1 VSEMFAEDSGHPA
14 TRRRRH
20 LKVPSSEAH
29 SVRKQ
34 AFDVLNP
41 RCPTQEV
48 LDRVAGKWT
57 MLVILALSEDA
68 RRYADLQRRVKGV
81 TKKVLTQTLRTLER
95 DGLVERRV
103 FHTVPVQTEY
113 ALSELGRS
121 LAGAVATIRTWAYDN
136 MDDI

>member
-1 VSEMFAEDSGHPA
+1 
-14 TRRRRH
+14 
-20 LKVPSSEAH
+20 
-29 SVRKQ
+29 VRKQ
-34 AFDVLNP
+34 AFDVLDP
-41 RCPTQEV
+41 RCPTQQV

-57 MLVILALSEDA
+57 MRVILALSEDA

-113 ALSELGRS
+113 ALTELGRS
-121 LAGAVATIRTWAYDN
+121 LAGAVTAIRTWAYDN
-136 MDDI
+136 MDDIAGARRRYDGGPSA